1 MLEERLS
8 EEKKVENHEMHKF
21 SPPQKPDKIF
31 YHHFFY
37 RKVKGA

>member
-21 SPPQKPDKIF
+21 SPPIKARQNILSS
-31 YHHFFY
+31 FFL
-37 RKVKGA
+37 